1 MLSKLTSLEVLN
13 LLNNTFLSLST
24 SDNGMYYSFPQLGP
38 VLFSSCSIR
47 QFPNFFRTSKLKV
60 LDLSNNMISVVCI
73 SKWEAEGWKELRV
86 LNLSYNSLA
95 TLEQIPGKRL
105 TIVDLHNKLTGNIPL
120 CICNWISLT
129 VRDLSKNSLSGI
141 IPECIG
147 NFSYSLEVMDLR
159 MNNLYGKIPDFFVLI
174 LRSNRFQGSLPDS
187 MESTNFSALRIVDL
201 SGNETC
207 GILPANLFRNLRAM
221 TDVIKEILQP
231 HWSTD
236 LTVLH
241 ITPNARLL
249 SQLHRP
255 IPATFGNLVALESL
269 DLSSNM
275 LNGNIPCQTTKLTFP
290 EVLNLSQNDL
300 VGPIPHGNQFDTFD
314 NDSYGGNLRLWFTII
329 QAVQQPWEGRTTR
342 TVGGGTRGFSNT
354 PFFGKLC

>member
-60 LDLSNNMISVVCI
+60 LDLSNNMISV
-73 SKWEAEGWKELRV
+73 
-86 LNLSYNSLA
+86 
-95 TLEQIPGKRL
+95 
-105 TIVDLHNKLTGNIPL
+105 
-120 CICNWISLT
+120 
-129 VRDLSKNSLSGI
+129 
-141 IPECIG
+141 
-147 NFSYSLEVMDLR
+147 
-159 MNNLYGKIPDFFVLI
+159 VLI